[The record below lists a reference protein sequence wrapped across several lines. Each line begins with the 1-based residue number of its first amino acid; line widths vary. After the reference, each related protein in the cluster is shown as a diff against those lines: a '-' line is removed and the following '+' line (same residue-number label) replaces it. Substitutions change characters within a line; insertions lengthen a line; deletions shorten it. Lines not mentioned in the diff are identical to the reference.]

1 MTEIRS
7 GVLRG
12 ASGDGA
18 HVYGPERDA
27 LLVQSAHG
35 STGPLRG
42 SPGRESRSTL

>member
-1 MTEIRS
+1 MTAIPS

-12 ASGDGA
+12 ANGDGVRVCA
-18 HVYGPERDA
+18 LERGA

-42 SPGRESRSTL
+42 GPGRGSKSTL